1 MPKIAATAVTF
12 GLVFAAIFGT
22 NLSWATIIYI
32 SVLQSSEN
40 QGVDGNTEALINPV
54 PYTFAAAVS
63 GLSGTN

>member
-1 MPKIAATAVTF
+1 MDIATAVTF

-22 NLSWATIIYI
+22 NSSWATIINI